1 MNAAGFLVSALPSTL
16 VALAAGLGWWRATV
30 RLRHLAQRMTELE
43 QLADSGTR
51 TNEALQKA
59 LREMEEAASVDRLT
73 GAWNRRRFEEA
84 AAAEMALAR
93 RRRAPVSLAILDLD
107 HFKRVNDTHGHGAGD
122 LVLAEAAATF
132 RRELRTSDALVR
144 WGGEEFLVLLPA
156 TSLIGAATLAEK
168 LRTALEV
175 QRFTPAYIVT
185 VSAGVAEH
193 LPDESLGTWI
203 ERADRALYRAKAEGR
218 NRVEVDETAATD
230 AMAPAGNLLELIWEE
245 AYGSGNQLIDT
256 QHQRL
261 FNASNALLS
270 ALVGGQPPLEI
281 ALRLDTLL
289 AHTAQHFHDEE
300 QLLRQAAYPDLKE
313 HMAEHAR
320 LLAGAGDLQREARA
334 GQLDFGR
341 LVTYLATDLVKGH
354 LLTEDRHYFGH
365 LHASLPNSQG

>member
-1 MNAAGFLVSALPSTL
+1 MHAAGFLAPALPSTL
-16 VALAAGLGWWRATV
+16 VAVAAGLGWWRTTV
-30 RLRHLAQRMTELE
+30 RVRHLAQRMTELE

-59 LREMEEAASVDRLT
+59 LRELEEAASVDHLT

-122 LVLAEAAATF
+122 IVLAGAAATF

-156 TSLIGAATLAEK
+156 TGLTGATALAEK
-168 LRTALEV
+168 LRAALEA
-175 QRFTPAYIVT
+175 QNFTPAGAVT
-185 VSAGVAEH
+185 VSVGVAEH
-193 LPDESLGTWI
+193 LLDETLGTWL
-203 ERADRALYRAKAEGR
+203 ERADRALYQAKSEGR
-218 NRVEVDETAATD
+218 NRVEADDTVATD
-230 AMAPAGNLLELIWEE
+230 TITSAGNLLELIWEDT
-245 AYGSGNQLIDT
+245 YWSGNRLIDT

-261 FNASNALLS
+261 FHASNALLS
-270 ALVGGQPPLEI
+270 AVVSGLPLVEI
-281 ALRLDTLL
+281 TLRLDTLL

-300 QLLRQAAYPDLKE
+300 QLLRLAAYPDLKE

-320 LLAGAGDLQREARA
+320 LLAGARDLQMEARA
-334 GQLDFGR
+334 GQVDFGR

-354 LLTEDRHYFGH
+354 LLTEDSHYFGH
-365 LHASLPNSQG
+365 LSSTIPDSQG